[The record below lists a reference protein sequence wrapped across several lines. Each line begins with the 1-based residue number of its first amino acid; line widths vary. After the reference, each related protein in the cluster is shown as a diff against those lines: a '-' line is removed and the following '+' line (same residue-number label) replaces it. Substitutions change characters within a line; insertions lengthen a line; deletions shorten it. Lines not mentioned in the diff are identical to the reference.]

1 MMEGHNK
8 SMTTFTSP
16 LAASIIE
23 SNEQTPPEFRL
34 ICKGLTIHVNGQD
47 LYIHDLVK
55 QSERVV
61 GDCFAS
67 WTVLFERDASNRDP
81 WVVWR
86 LIARTEGWVLESGTY
101 CMTEEEG
108 RKAFAL
114 RA

>member
-1 MMEGHNK
+1 MQGHNK
-8 SMTTFTSP
+8 SMTTLTE
-16 LAASIIE
+16 SITV
-23 SNEQTPPEFRL
+23 SNEQTPPEFR
-34 ICKGLTIHVNGQD
+34 IVCAGLTINVNGQD

-55 QSERVV
+55 KSERIV
-61 GDCFAS
+61 GDSFAS
-67 WTVLFERDASNRDP
+67 WIVLFERDASNRDP

-86 LIARTEGWVLESGTY
+86 LIARPEGWSLESGNY

>member
-1 MMEGHNK
+1 
-8 SMTTFTSP
+8 MTTFTSP
-16 LAASIIE
+16 LAASIAE
-23 SNEQTPPEFRL
+23 SNEQTPPEYRL
-34 ICKGLTIHVNGQD
+34 ICQGLTIHMNGQD

-67 WTVLFERDASNRDP
+67 WTVP

-86 LIARTEGWVLESGTY
+86 LIARPDGWVLESGTY

-114 RA
+114 RS

>member
-1 MMEGHNK
+1 
-8 SMTTFTSP
+8 MTTLTE
-16 LAASIIE
+16 SITV
-23 SNEQTPPEFRL
+23 SNEQTAPEFR
-34 ICKGLTIHVNGQD
+34 IVCAGLTINVNGQD

-55 QSERVV
+55 KSERIV
-61 GDCFAS
+61 GDSFAS
-67 WTVLFERDASNRDP
+67 WIVLFERDASNRDP

-86 LIARTEGWVLESGTY
+86 LIARPEGWSLESGNY